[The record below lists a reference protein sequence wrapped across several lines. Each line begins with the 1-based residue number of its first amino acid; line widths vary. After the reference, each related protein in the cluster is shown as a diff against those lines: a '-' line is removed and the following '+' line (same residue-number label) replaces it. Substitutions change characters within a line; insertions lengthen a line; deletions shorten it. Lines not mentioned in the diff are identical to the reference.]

1 MTDAMGIIL
10 TRNQDLRLN
19 ELTEVRDSSALP
31 FAGRYRLIDFV
42 LSNMVNSGIINVGIA
57 TQFNYSSL
65 MDHVGTGKPWDLNR
79 KNYGLFFLPPQIRG
93 NGSGGF
99 SGGDVDLLHGILTYL
114 HRSKQKYV
122 VLTGAN
128 TVCNMQYNDAIKFH
142 EESGADITVVYNE
155 MDANDEQ
162 LRNCTTYDVAPDGR
176 VTEIHYN
183 NQRNP
188 KSRNAGMDIFIIQK
202 SRLQAMVEEA
212 HAKGSYDFI
221 KDILKT
227 SMNYLHICAYKYEG
241 FVGRIDSIRSYY
253 DNNMK
258 MLDPAVRDELFN
270 GKHLIYTKVKDQVPT
285 KYLSGA
291 EVKNS
296 LIADGCIIDGVVE
309 NSIIFR
315 GVRIG
320 KGAVVRNCIVM
331 QNTVIQDKCDL
342 ENVVIDKECTLRS
355 GKRLI
360 GQPNYPFI
368 LPKRTLI

>member
-10 TRNQDLRLN
+10 TRNTNVRLN
-19 ELTEVRDSSALP
+19 ELTEVRDISALP

-79 KNYGLFFLPPQIRG
+79 KSYGLFILPPQLRG
-93 NGSGGF
+93 NASAGLAGSE
-99 SGGDVDLLHGILTYL
+99 VDLLQGMLTYL

-122 VLTGAN
+122 VLSGAN
-128 TVCNMQYNDAIKFH
+128 VLCNMTYNDAIEAH
-142 EESGADITVVYNE
+142 EKSGADITVIYNE
-155 MDANDEQ
+155 MDINDEQ

-176 VTEIHYN
+176 VTDIHYG
-183 NQRNP
+183 QRNP
-188 KSRNAGMDIFIIQK
+188 KSPNAGMDIYIIDK
-202 SRLQAMVEEA
+202 ARLQSMVEEA
-212 HAKGSYDFI
+212 HAKGGQDLVN
-221 KDILKT
+221 DILRG
-227 SMNYLHICAYKYEG
+227 SMNYLRINAYKYEG
-241 FVGRIDSIRSYY
+241 FVGRIDSIRTYY

-258 MLDPAVRDELFN
+258 MLDPAVRSEIFD
-270 GKHLIYTKVKDQVPT
+270 GKYRIYTKVKDQVPT
-285 KYLSGA
+285 KYLDEA

-296 LIADGCIIDGVVE
+296 LVADGCIIDGIVE

-320 KGAVVRNCIVM
+320 KGAVVKNCIVM
-331 QNTVIQDKCDL
+331 QNTVIQDNCDL

>member
-10 TRNQDLRLN
+10 TRHNNVRLN
-19 ELTEVRDSSALP
+19 ELTEVRDISALP

-42 LSNMVNSGIINVGIA
+42 LSNLVNSGIINVGIA

-79 KNYGLFFLPPQIRG
+79 KSYGLFFLPPQLRG
-93 NGSGGF
+93 NAASGIAAGEA
-99 SGGDVDLLHGILTYL
+99 DLLQGMLTYL

-122 VLTGAN
+122 VLSGAN
-128 TVCNMQYNDAIKFH
+128 VLCNMTYNKAIESH
-142 EESGADITVVYNE
+142 EASGADITVVYNE
-155 MDANDEQ
+155 MDIGDEQ
-162 LRNCTTYDVAPDGR
+162 LKNCTTYDVAPDGR
-176 VTEIHYN
+176 VTDIHYS
-183 NQRNP
+183 QRNP
-188 KSRNAGMDIFIIQK
+188 KSTNAGMDMYIIDK
-202 SRLQAMVEEA
+202 ARLQSMVEEA
-212 HAKGSYDFI
+212 HAKGGQDLI
-221 KDILKT
+221 NDILLP
-227 SMNYLHICAYKYEG
+227 SMNYLRINAYKYEG

-258 MLDPAVRDELFN
+258 MLDPAIKSEIFEKNPV
-270 GKHLIYTKVKDQVPT
+270 YTKVKDQVPT
-285 KYLSGA
+285 KYLESAQVG
-291 EVKNS
+291 NS
-296 LIADGCIIDGVVE
+296 LVADGCIIDGNVE

-320 KGAVVRNCIVM
+320 KDAVVRNCVVM
-331 QNTVIQDKCDL
+331 QNTVIQNNCDL
-342 ENVVIDKECTLRS
+342 ENVVIDKDCTLRS

>member
-1 MTDAMGIIL
+1 MGIIL
-10 TRNQDLRLN
+10 TRNQNLRLN
-19 ELTEVRDSSALP
+19 ELTEVRDISALP

-79 KNYGLFFLPPQIRG
+79 KNYGLFILPPQIRG
-93 NGSGGF
+93 NGAGGF
-99 SGGDVDLLHGILTYL
+99 AAGEVDLLQGILTCL

-122 VLTGAN
+122 VLCGAN
-128 TVCNMQYNDAIKFH
+128 VVCNMTYNKAIEFH
-142 EESGADITVVYNE
+142 EATGADITAIYNE
-155 MDANDEQ
+155 MDIYDEQ
-162 LRNCTTYDVAPDGR
+162 LKNCTTYDIAPDGR

-183 NQRNP
+183 QRNP
-188 KSRNAGMDIFIIQK
+188 KSCNASMDIYIIEK
-202 SRLQAMVEEA
+202 ARLQSMVEEA
-212 HAKGSYDFI
+212 HAKGSHDFI
-221 KDILKT
+221 NDIISM
-227 SMNYLHICAYKYEG
+227 SMNYMRICAFKYEG
-241 FVGRIDSIRSYY
+241 FVGRVDSIRTYY

-258 MLDPAVRDELFN
+258 MLDPSVRGEIFGGN
-270 GKHLIYTKVKDQVPT
+270 NLIYTKVKDQVPT
-285 KYLSGA
+285 KYLEGA
-291 EVKNS
+291 DIKNS
-296 LIADGCIIDGVVE
+296 LVADGCIIDGIVE

-320 KGAVVRNCIVM
+320 KDAIVRNCIVM
-331 QNTVIQDKCDL
+331 QDTVIQNKCDL

>member
-1 MTDAMGIIL
+1 MLDAMGIIL
-10 TRNQDLRLN
+10 TGSQDLRLN

-42 LSNMVNSGIINVGIA
+42 LSNMVNSGMINVGIA
-57 TQFNYSSL
+57 TQFNYTSL
-65 MDHVGTGKPWDLNR
+65 MDHVGSGKPWDLNH

-122 VLTGAN
+122 VLADAT
-128 TVCNMQYNDAIKFH
+128 TVCNMTFNEAIKFH

-155 MDANDEQ
+155 MNIHDEQ
-162 LRNCTTYDVAPDGR
+162 LRNCTTYDVSPEGN

-188 KSRNAGMDIFIIQK
+188 KSCNAGMGIYIIQK
-202 SRLQAMVEEA
+202 ARLQAMVEEA
-212 HAKGSYDFI
+212 HAKGSHDFI
-221 KDILKT
+221 KDVLRT

-253 DNNMK
+253 YNNMK
-258 MLDPAVRDELFN
+258 MLDPMVRSELFD
-270 GKHLIYTKVKDQVPT
+270 GKNRVYTKVKDQVPT
-285 KYLSGA
+285 KYLGGA
-291 EVKNS
+291 EVKNC
-296 LIADGCIIDGVVE
+296 LIADGCIIDGIVE
-309 NSIIFR
+309 NSVIFR

-320 KGAVVRNCIVM
+320 KGAMVKNCIVM